1 MPLVHHVAP
10 HTLPSRIGIDRCGPV
25 GALSEVVLL
34 IVCHIRH
41 TQAGL
46 QAFPAGV
53 CESLMQFYR
62 FVLALSLSRRLRRG
76 GGFIRVSMHI
86 RFRSLAMAAIIIS
99 GPPLHLRHADARVR
113 RYLST
118 VSVPKKW
125 VTAWTGAYS
134 KNTGCCRRDMCA
146 TQSSPPPPSDQA
158 ERPALCA
165 LGHVGHAG
173 ARARARAGGDA
184 SRAETDTHTEADAR
198 DGLRLNRPS
207 RPLSIPSLTSQS
219 HDARPRV

>member
-1 MPLVHHVAP
+1 
-10 HTLPSRIGIDRCGPV
+10 
-25 GALSEVVLL
+25 
-34 IVCHIRH
+34 
-41 TQAGL
+41 
-46 QAFPAGV
+46 
-53 CESLMQFYR
+53 
-62 FVLALSLSRRLRRG
+62 
-76 GGFIRVSMHI
+76 
-86 RFRSLAMAAIIIS
+86 
-99 GPPLHLRHADARVR
+99 
-113 RYLST
+113 
-118 VSVPKKW
+118 
-125 VTAWTGAYS
+125 
-134 KNTGCCRRDMCA
+134 MCA

-198 DGLRLNRPS
+198 DGLRLSRPS